1 MRNNKGRY
9 QKQQQ
14 QSRHYDRSLETV
26 VQDLEIEGSETRTKV
41 DLITEKLSDL
51 SEVIRGIG
59 PSLENALKAH
69 ASETDRKF
77 DHVWDKIE
85 SNKPNWASWIVIL
98 LMMFGV
104 GGTLVAFKADSV
116 IEPIVA
122 ILENQKLRDSRLE
135 TRIDDHIKSDGHPVI
150 REKLAATDAKLEL
163 HSILLTKVDE
173 AVDVIQQ
180 TRFERAD
187 ADRLI
192 DQVRREQQM
201 RDDYKDKEVEWV
213 KREFELRTKAQEAE
227 NRALRAELNAHEKA
241 TEASVEHIRNSQ
253 KAIEDYMLWSN
264 QPSKK

>member
-1 MRNNKGRY
+1 MNSHKGRY

-98 LMMFGV
+98 IMMFGV

-122 ILENQKLRDSRLE
+122 ILENQRQRDIRLE
-135 TRIDDHIKSDGHPVI
+135 AKVDEHIQSDGHPVT

-163 HSILLTKVDE
+163 HNILLTKVDE

-187 ADRLI
+187 ADDMVANWRI
-192 DQVRREQQM
+192 EQKL
-201 RDDYKDKEVEWV
+201 RDDYRDREAEWI

-241 TEASVEHIRNSQ
+241 TESSVEHIRNSQ

-264 QPSKK
+264 QPSRK